1 MKLVFL
7 FIFTNIAVL
16 VVLSIV
22 LNLLGVN
29 SILDERIDRLK
40 LNG

>member
-1 MKLVFL
+1 MKRVFL

>member
-1 MKLVFL
+1 MKRVFL
-7 FIFTNIAVL
+7 FSFTNIAVL

-40 LNG
+40 LSG